1 MQQQL
6 FRHTF
11 PNGLTLLAERMEHV
25 RSASM
30 YLMIPAGYVHEP
42 ADRLGLCGI
51 FADVLTRGA
60 GDRDSKQLAAAFDNL
75 GADRSESAG
84 AFNVVFS
91 AGTLARNLPGVLK
104 LYADVVLRPWLP
116 DDEIDPARDMSLQEL
131 KGLEDSPPDLCF
143 LELKKRF
150 YPEPYSRNQ
159 YGTAETL
166 MAVTPADVK
175 KYHAERF
182 RPNGAIL
189 SVAGNVD
196 WEPLKDL
203 VGNVFGGWAGA
214 SAAVTPGATPPVSYT
229 HIPKETKQTQVTL
242 AYPSAPFSS
251 PDYYLARAAISVLD
265 GGMSSRLFTEV
276 REKRGLCYAVS
287 ASHDQ
292 VKERAA
298 VLCYAGTETARAQQ
312 TLDVIVQVLR
322 GLRDGVTDEELD
334 RVKAGLKTSLIMQQ
348 ESTGA
353 RAGAMAAEWYHLGRV
368 RPLDEVQAAIDGT
381 TPPKLMDF
389 LDRYPARGF
398 TVVTLGAEP
407 LTVPA

>member
-1 MQQQL
+1 MPQQIHQ
-6 FRHTF
+6 HTF

-25 RSASM
+25 RSASLNM
-30 YLMIPAGYVHEP
+30 MIPAGYVYEP
-42 ADRLGLCGI
+42 ADKLGLCGI

-60 GDRDSKQLAAAFDNL
+60 GDRDSKQLAAAFDTL
-75 GADRSESAG
+75 GADCSESAG
-84 AFNVVFS
+84 GFNVVIS
-91 AGTLARNLPGVLK
+91 AGMLARNLPGVLR
-104 LYADVVLRPWLP
+104 LYADVILRPWLP
-116 DDEIDPARDMSLQEL
+116 DDEVDPARDMSLQEL

-143 LELKKRF
+143 LEMKKRF
-150 YPEPYSRNQ
+150 YPEPYSRSH

-166 MAVTPADVK
+166 AAVTPDDVR

-189 SVAGNVD
+189 SVAGNVE

-203 VGNVFGGWAGA
+203 VGSVFGGWAGTA
-214 SAAVTPGATPPVSYT
+214 SPVTPGTPPAVTYT
-229 HIPKETKQTQVTL
+229 HLPKETNQTQITL
-242 AYPSAPFSS
+242 AYPTAPFTS
-251 PDYYLARAAISVLD
+251 PDYYLARAAVSVLD

-292 VKERAA
+292 VRERAG

-353 RAGAMAAEWYHLGRV
+353 RAGAMAAEWFHLGRV

-381 TPPKLMDF
+381 SPAKLMEF
-389 LDRYPARGF
+389 LDRYPAKGF

-407 LTVPA
+407 LTVPE

>member
-1 MQQQL
+1 MPQQL
-6 FRHTF
+6 FQHTF

-30 YLMIPAGYVHEP
+30 YLMIPAGYVFEP

-60 GDRDSKQLAAAFDNL
+60 GERDSKHLSAAFDNL

-91 AGTLARNLPGVLK
+91 AGTLARNLPGVLR

-116 DDEIDPARDMSLQEL
+116 DDEIDPARDMSLLEL
-131 KGLEDSPPDLCF
+131 KGLDDSPPDLCF
-143 LELKKRF
+143 LELKRRY

-166 MAVTPADVK
+166 QAVTAADVK
-175 KYHAERF
+175 AYHAERF
-182 RPNGAIL
+182 RPHGAIL
-189 SVAGNVD
+189 SVAGNIE
-196 WEPLKDL
+196 WEPLKQL
-203 VGNVFGGWAGA
+203 VGDVFGGWAGT
-214 SAAVTPGATPPVSYT
+214 AATITPGASPPPTYT
-229 HIPKETKQTQVTL
+229 HLPKETNQTQVTL

-251 PDYYLARAAISVLD
+251 PDYYLARAAVGVLD

-298 VLCYAGTETARAQQ
+298 VVCYAGTETARAQE
-312 TLDVIVQVLR
+312 TLDVMVQVLR
-322 GLRDGVTDEELD
+322 GLRDGIPDEELD
-334 RVKAGLKTSLIMQQ
+334 RVTAGLKTSLIMQQ

-353 RAGAMAAEWYHLGRV
+353 RAGAMAGEWYHLGRV

-381 TPPKLMDF
+381 TPAKVLDF
-389 LDRYPARGF
+389 LDRFPARGF
-398 TVVTLGAEP
+398 TVVTLGEKP
-407 LTVPA
+407 LTTPA

>member
-6 FRHTF
+6 FQHTF

-30 YLMIPAGYVHEP
+30 TLMIPAGYVYEP
-42 ADRLGLCGI
+42 ADRLGLTGI

-91 AGTLARNLPGVLK
+91 AGTLARNLPAVLR

-116 DDEIDPARDMSLQEL
+116 DDEIDPAREMSLQEL
-131 KGLEDSPPDLCF
+131 KGLDDSPPDLCF
-143 LELKKRF
+143 LELKKQF
-150 YPEPYSRNQ
+150 YPAPYNRNQ

-166 MAVTPADVK
+166 AAVSPADVK
-175 KYHAERF
+175 AFHAERF
-182 RPNGAIL
+182 RPGGAIL
-189 SVAGNVD
+189 SVAGNVE
-196 WEPLKDL
+196 WEPLKAL
-203 VGNVFGGWAGA
+203 VGEVFGEWSGTAPTVA
-214 SAAVTPGATPPVSYT
+214 PGAAPSPTYT
-229 HIPKETKQTQVTL
+229 HLPKETNQTQVAL
-242 AYPSAPFSS
+242 AYPSAAFNN
-251 PDYYLARAAISVLD
+251 PDYYLARAAVSVLD

-322 GLRDGVTDEELD
+322 GLRDGVPDEELD

-353 RAGAMAAEWYHLGRV
+353 RAGAMAAEWFHLGRV
-368 RPLDEVQAAIDGT
+368 RPLDEVQTAIDGT
-381 TPPKLMDF
+381 TPAKLMDF
-389 LDRYPARGF
+389 LDRYPPRGF

-407 LTVPA
+407 LTIPE

>member
-1 MQQQL
+1 MPQQL
-6 FRHTF
+6 FQHTF

-30 YLMIPAGYVHEP
+30 YLMIPAGYVFEP
-42 ADRLGLCGI
+42 ADRLGLTGI

-60 GDRDSKQLAAAFDNL
+60 GERDSKQLAAAFDNL

-91 AGTLARNLPGVLK
+91 AGTLARNLPGVLR

-116 DDEIDPARDMSLQEL
+116 ADEIDPARDMSLQEL
-131 KGLEDSPPDLCF
+131 KGLDDSPPDLCF
-143 LELKKRF
+143 LELKKRY

-166 MAVTPADVK
+166 QAVTPADVK
-175 KYHAERF
+175 AYHAERF
-182 RPNGAIL
+182 RPNGVIL
-189 SVAGNVD
+189 SVAGNVE
-196 WEPLKDL
+196 WEPLKAL
-203 VGNVFGGWAGA
+203 VGDVFGGWSGTA
-214 SAAVTPGATPPVSYT
+214 SSVSPGPAPAPTYT
-229 HIPKETKQTQVTL
+229 HLPKETNQTQVTL
-242 AYPSAPFSS
+242 AYPTAPFSS
-251 PDYYLARAAISVLD
+251 PDYYLARAAIGVLD

-292 VKERAA
+292 VKERAG
-298 VLCYAGTETARAQQ
+298 VVCYAGTETARAQE
-312 TLDVIVQVLR
+312 TLDVMVQVLR
-322 GLRDGVTDEELD
+322 GLRDGIPDEELD

-353 RAGAMAAEWYHLGRV
+353 RAGAMASEWFHLGRV

-381 TPPKLMDF
+381 TPAKVMDF

-398 TVVTLGAEP
+398 TAVTLGAKP

>member
-1 MQQQL
+1 
-6 FRHTF
+6 
-11 PNGLTLLAERMEHV
+11 
-25 RSASM
+25 
-30 YLMIPAGYVHEP
+30 
-42 ADRLGLCGI
+42 
-51 FADVLTRGA
+51 
-60 GDRDSKQLAAAFDNL
+60 
-75 GADRSESAG
+75 
-84 AFNVVFS
+84 
-91 AGTLARNLPGVLK
+91 
-104 LYADVVLRPWLP
+104 
-116 DDEIDPARDMSLQEL
+116 MSLHEL

-166 MAVTPADVK
+166 AAVTPADVK

-189 SVAGNVD
+189 SVAGNIE

-203 VGNVFGGWAGA
+203 VGNVFGGWTGGA
-214 SAAVTPGATPPVSYT
+214 PPVTPGATPPVSYT

-389 LDRYPARGF
+389 LDRHPARGF